1 LRLRVENERLRSE
14 IGLLQREIEIKD
26 VRFERL
32 EPKKRPHYLPTER
45 LAILAIRAM
54 RGLTN
59 EQTAK
64 RFQVTIQTIINWLR
78 GINKGK
84 SSPRISGS
92 PARQRFLGWSCK
104 L

>member
-1 LRLRVENERLRSE
+1 LRSE

-26 VRFERL
+26 ARFGRL
-32 EPKKRPHYLPTER
+32 EPKKRPHYLPSKR

-64 RFQVTIQTIINWLR
+64 RFQVTVQTIINWLR
-78 GINKGK
+78 GVDKGK
-84 SSPRISGS
+84 STVQMPEKQTAIPILYVISYNN
-92 PARQRFLGWSCK
+92 
-104 L
+104 